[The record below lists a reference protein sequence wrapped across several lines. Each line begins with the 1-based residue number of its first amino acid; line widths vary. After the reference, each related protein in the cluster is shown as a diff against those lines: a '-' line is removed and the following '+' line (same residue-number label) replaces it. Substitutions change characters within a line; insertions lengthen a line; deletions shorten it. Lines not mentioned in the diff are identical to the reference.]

1 MSDPFKLPNFM
12 INGNELV
19 YLFDSHADALAGQ
32 QMIRD
37 AVRRVSENNDT
48 LAVFQA
54 LVAVRDE
61 LLDKNYIDALVVANA
76 AIARAIARAK
86 GAA

>member
-76 AIARAIARAK
+76 AVARAIARAK

>member
-1 MSDPFKLPNFM
+1 MSAPLKLTIFM
-12 INGNELV
+12 INRSERV

>member
-32 QMIRD
+32 RMIRD

-76 AIARAIARAK
+76 AIARAK

>member
-37 AVRRVSENNDT
+37 AVRRDAVNAEMLAALCAISEDIGW
-48 LAVFQA
+48 
-54 LVAVRDE
+54 
-61 LLDKNYIDALVVANA
+61 KYITFETHD
-76 AIARAIARAK
+76 IAEAAIARAK
-86 GAA
+86 GEA